1 VTLPRCFALTASA
14 DRLTL
19 SGRVLPNISGTGA
32 RQTPLAT
39 VKDDALIL
47 ELFLAAQGLVV
58 IGVAGG
64 MFLLDSSGEASISA
78 LASGG
83 SVWIA
88 NMLMVLWMQ
97 FRRLSLG
104 VSANRVSASLSVL
117 VAYFFKLLLTCA
129 LLGMSVAVFAPIHWP
144 GFLSGLCLALT
155 AIYLVPF
162 VSSCSA
168 FRVLSQRDF
177 NQRVEVIT
185 SQSAGL
191 TPR

>member
-1 VTLPRCFALTASA
+1 M
-14 DRLTL
+14 
-19 SGRVLPNISGTGA
+19 
-32 RQTPLAT
+32 
-39 VKDDALIL
+39 IL
-47 ELFLAAQGLVV
+47 ELFLAAQGFVV
-58 IGVAGG
+58 IGVAAG
-64 MFLLDSSGEASISA
+64 MFLWDGSGEASLSA

-97 FRRLSLG
+97 IRRFPRGPSM
-104 VSANRVSASLSVL
+104 NNVSASFSVL

-144 GFLSGLCLALT
+144 GFLSGLCFALT

-162 VSSCSA
+162 VSSFSA

>member
-1 VTLPRCFALTASA
+1 M
-14 DRLTL
+14 
-19 SGRVLPNISGTGA
+19 
-32 RQTPLAT
+32 
-39 VKDDALIL
+39 IL

-104 VSANRVSASLSVL
+104 ASANRVTASLSVL

-129 LLGMSVAVFAPIHWP
+129 LLGFCRVFAW
-144 GFLSGLCLALT
+144 
-155 AIYLVPF
+155 
-162 VSSCSA
+162 
-168 FRVLSQRDF
+168 R
-177 NQRVEVIT
+177 
-185 SQSAGL
+185 
-191 TPR
+191 

>member
-1 VTLPRCFALTASA
+1 M
-14 DRLTL
+14 
-19 SGRVLPNISGTGA
+19 
-32 RQTPLAT
+32 
-39 VKDDALIL
+39 IL
-47 ELFLAAQGLVV
+47 ELFLAAQGFVV
-58 IGVAGG
+58 IGVAAG
-64 MFLLDSSGEASISA
+64 MFLWDGSGEASLSA

-97 FRRLSLG
+97 IRRFSRG
-104 VSANRVSASLSVL
+104 PSTKNVSASFSVL

-144 GFLSGLCLALT
+144 GFLSGLCFALT

-162 VSSCSA
+162 VSSFPA

>member
-1 VTLPRCFALTASA
+1 MTGSA

-19 SGRVLPNISGTGA
+19 SGRVLPSVEL
-32 RQTPLAT
+32 QTWRLDSPLGT

-104 VSANRVSASLSVL
+104 VSANKVSESFSVL

-162 VSSCSA
+162 VSSFAA

-177 NQRVEVIT
+177 NRFYRVV
-185 SQSAGL
+185 
-191 TPR
+191 